1 MSYNI
6 AVRKLKHIKRELT
19 ALKTA
24 HDRPL
29 GTLDFFHA
37 NKTFTVNLT
46 SSYGVYVAT
55 VNIVVQIE
63 TPTVTPPIVQTGW
76 DTPNGFYRVQF
87 LDFSVNNLY
96 NQWTYKLQLIAP
108 GTTITTADMKIT
120 SISSQP
126 ITSIT
131 WSYA

>member
-1 MSYNI
+1 MSYNL
-6 AVRKLKHIKRELT
+6 AVQKLKWLKRELT

-29 GTLDFFHA
+29 GTLDFFHESR
-37 NKTFTVNLT
+37 TFTVNLT
-46 SSYGVYVAT
+46 ESYGIYMAT
-55 VNIVVQIE
+55 FNIIVQTE
-63 TPTVTPPIVQTGW
+63 TPTVVPPIVQTGW
-76 DTPNGFYRVQF
+76 DTPNGFYRVDF

-96 NQWTYKLQLIAP
+96 NQWIYKLQPMSP
-108 GTTITTADMKIT
+108 GTVITSADMKVV

>member
-1 MSYNI
+1 MSYNL
-6 AVRKLKHIKRELT
+6 AVQKLKWLKRELT

-29 GTLDFFHA
+29 GTLDFFHESR
-37 NKTFTVNLT
+37 TFTVNLT
-46 SSYGVYVAT
+46 ESYGIYMAT
-55 VNIVVQIE
+55 FNIIVQTE
-63 TPTVTPPIVQTGW
+63 TPTVVPPIVQTGW
-76 DTPNGFYRVQF
+76 DTPNGFYRVDF

-96 NQWTYKLQLIAP
+96 NQWVYKLQLISP
-108 GTTITTADMKIT
+108 GTVITSADMKVV

>member
-1 MSYNI
+1 MSYNL
-6 AVRKLKHIKRELT
+6 AVQKLKWLKRELT

-29 GTLDFFHA
+29 GTLDFFHESR
-37 NKTFTVNLT
+37 TFTVNLT
-46 SSYGVYVAT
+46 ESYGIYMAT
-55 VNIVVQIE
+55 FNIIVQTETPIVV
-63 TPTVTPPIVQTGW
+63 PPIVQTGW
-76 DTPNGFYRVQF
+76 DTPNGFYRVDF

-96 NQWTYKLQLIAP
+96 NQWIYKLQLISP
-108 GTTITTADMKIT
+108 GTVITSADMKVV

>member
-1 MSYNI
+1 MSYNL
-6 AVRKLKHIKRELT
+6 AVQKLKWLKRELT

-29 GTLDFFHA
+29 GTLDFFHESR
-37 NKTFTVNLT
+37 TFTVNLT
-46 SSYGVYVAT
+46 ESYGIYMAT
-55 VNIVVQIE
+55 FNIIVQTK
-63 TPTVTPPIVQTGW
+63 TPTVVPPIVQTGW
-76 DTPNGFYRVQF
+76 DTPNGFYRVDF

-96 NQWTYKLQLIAP
+96 NQWIYKLQLISP
-108 GTTITTADMKIT
+108 GTVITSADMKVV

>member
-1 MSYNI
+1 MSYNL
-6 AVRKLKHIKRELT
+6 AVQKLKWLKRELT

-29 GTLDFFHA
+29 GTLDFFHESR
-37 NKTFTVNLT
+37 TFTVNLT
-46 SSYGVYVAT
+46 ESYGIYMAT
-55 VNIVVQIE
+55 FNIIVQTE
-63 TPTVTPPIVQTGW
+63 TPTVVPPIVQTGW
-76 DTPNGFYRVQF
+76 DTPNGFYRVDF

-96 NQWTYKLQLIAP
+96 NQWIYKLQLISP
-108 GTTITTADMKIT
+108 GTVITSADMKVV

>member
-6 AVRKLKHIKRELT
+6 AVRKLKQIRRELT

-24 HDRPL
+24 HIRPL
-29 GTLDFFHA
+29 GTLDFFHSST
-37 NKTFTVNLT
+37 TFTVNLSDT
-46 SSYGVYVAT
+46 YGTYMAT
-55 VNIVVQIE
+55 FNIVVQIE
-63 TPTVTPPIVQTGW
+63 TPTATPPIVQTGW
-76 DTPNGFYRVQF
+76 DTPNGFYNVNF
-87 LDFSVNNLY
+87 LDFNVNNLY

-108 GTTITTADMKIT
+108 GTVITSADMKVT
-120 SISSQP
+120 AISSQP

>member
-1 MSYNI
+1 MSYNL
-6 AVRKLKHIKRELT
+6 AVQKLKWLKRELT

-29 GTLDFFHA
+29 GTLDFFHESR
-37 NKTFTVNLT
+37 TFTVNLT
-46 SSYGVYVAT
+46 ESYGIYMAT
-55 VNIVVQIE
+55 FNIIVQTE
-63 TPTVTPPIVQTGW
+63 TPTVMPPIVQTGW
-76 DTPNGFYRVQF
+76 DTPNGFYRVDF

-96 NQWTYKLQLIAP
+96 NQWIYKLQLISP
-108 GTTITTADMKIT
+108 NTVITSADMKVV

>member
-6 AVRKLKHIKRELT
+6 AVRKLKSIKRELT

-46 SSYGVYVAT
+46 DDYGSYVAT
-55 VNIVVQIE
+55 FNLFVQIE
-63 TPTVTPPIVQTGW
+63 TPTATPPIVQTGW

-96 NQWTYKLQLIAP
+96 NQWTYKLQLEAP
-108 GTTITTADMKIT
+108 GTVITSADMKVV

-126 ITSIT
+126 IKSIT

>member
-1 MSYNI
+1 MSYNL
-6 AVRKLKHIKRELT
+6 AVQKLKRLKRELT

-29 GTLDFFHA
+29 GTLDFFHESR
-37 NKTFTVNLT
+37 TFTVNLT
-46 SSYGVYVAT
+46 ESYGIYMAT
-55 VNIVVQIE
+55 FNIVVQIE
-63 TPTVTPPIVQTGW
+63 TPTAIPPIVQTGW
-76 DTPNGFYRVQF
+76 DTPNGFYRVDF

-96 NQWTYKLQLIAP
+96 NQWIYKLQLISP
-108 GTTITTADMKIT
+108 GTVITSADMKVV